1 MRRVALWRAQYDES
15 CKLCSGGSYCLPLA
29 SMVESVGGLRGGG
42 LPCGGCQRFESAYL
56 QLVNLADTKLYDS
69 TQFFRFGS
77 SIYIYDLSFMGVD
90 KILPFSSTLGWHSL
104 QVKGEVQKQ
113 KGLRW
118 IPRHPETRK
127 GVVSDEMLRGVAKK
141 RRSGD
146 SRIGQPFELLLNPWA
161 GKRQPGELKHL
172 SSQRKRKQKRF
183 P

>member
-1 MRRVALWRAQYDES
+1 
-15 CKLCSGGSYCLPLA
+15 
-29 SMVESVGGLRGGG
+29 MVESVGGLRGGG

-77 SIYIYDLSFMGVD
+77 SIYDFSFMDVD

-104 QVKGEVQKQ
+104 KVKGEVQTR

-127 GVVSDEMLRGVAKK
+127 GVVSDEMLRRVENK

>member
-1 MRRVALWRAQYDES
+1 
-15 CKLCSGGSYCLPLA
+15 
-29 SMVESVGGLRGGG
+29 MVESVGGLRDGG

-69 TQFFRFGS
+69 TQFFRFGGS
-77 SIYIYDLSFMGVD
+77 IYDLSFMDVD
-90 KILPFSSTLGWHSL
+90 KILPFSLAAPSNGIALKSSSK
-104 QVKGEVQKQ
+104 VKGEVQTR

-127 GVVSDEMLRGVAKK
+127 GVVSDEMLRGVENKH
-141 RRSGD
+141 RSGD

>member
-1 MRRVALWRAQYDES
+1 MSIVGLYGRISRGPERRRFTLWRMSAVRVRLSPARE
-15 CKLCSGGSYCLPLA
+15 LSGY
-29 SMVESVGGLRGGG
+29 
-42 LPCGGCQRFESAYL
+42 
-56 QLVNLADTKLYDS
+56 YDS
-69 TQFFRFGS
+69 TEFCQFSS
-77 SIYIYDLSFMGVD
+77 SIYDFAFMDVD

-104 QVKGEVQKQ
+104 KVKGEVQTR

-127 GVVSDEMLRGVAKK
+127 GVVSDEMLRGVENK

-172 SSQRKRKQKRF
+172 SSQRKIKQKRF

>member
-1 MRRVALWRAQYDES
+1 MSILGLYGRISRGPGRRWFTLWRMSAVRVRLSPARE
-15 CKLCSGGSYCLPLA
+15 LSGY
-29 SMVESVGGLRGGG
+29 
-42 LPCGGCQRFESAYL
+42 
-56 QLVNLADTKLYDS
+56 YDS
-69 TQFFRFGS
+69 TEFCQFVS
-77 SIYIYDLSFMGVD
+77 SIYDFAFMDVD

-104 QVKGEVQKQ
+104 NVNGEVQTR

-127 GVVSDEMLRGVAKK
+127 GVVSDEMLRGVENKH
-141 RRSGD
+141 RSGD

>member
-1 MRRVALWRAQYDES
+1 M
-15 CKLCSGGSYCLPLA
+15 
-29 SMVESVGGLRGGG
+29 
-42 LPCGGCQRFESAYL
+42 
-56 QLVNLADTKLYDS
+56 NLAGTKLYDS
-69 TQFFRFGS
+69 TPFFRFGS
-77 SIYIYDLSFMGVD
+77 SIYDLSFMDYDLSFMDVD

-104 QVKGEVQKQ
+104 KVKGEVQTR

-127 GVVSDEMLRGVAKK
+127 GVVSDEMLRGVENK

-146 SRIGQPFELLLNPWA
+146 SRIGQPFKLLLNPWA

-172 SSQRKRKQKRF
+172 SNQRKRKQKRF